1 MAYAAY
7 WMHLYKGAVAYL
19 PYANYPIVGYYY
31 VKSLPGQATPK
42 PAAQVSTGNPAQFEK
57 ASAGST
63 MAAKST
69 AGRGGTGSA
78 SAGTAG
84 SAAPK
89 AETNSALAAATVIDM
104 SSAGATVIDM
114 TSTGVWG
121 GPKQMPQTTPVSQ
134 VRATATAPAPAPA
147 AAAAAAGAA
156 AASAVTKPKDTAK
169 STTATTTLKAGVSKA
184 APAKTP
190 VPAAA
195 GSASM
200 QGRKEEAKST
210 QAKVQVEVPSIAV
223 KGAKEAPAVDPFDA
237 LASSLPSVDPVLPP
251 QPVYTGPEVQEHD
264 VTAEKGQKCGERE
277 DTLPPGYRFT
287 DMAPVPADVKPK
299 DVPKPLSTDE
309 ALDSLSAGFMT
320 STVPAAAKKPE
331 QRDHV
336 VSASSAGPANFA
348 PPPVKKGTSAAVPP
362 VNVSPAPPADKKAK
376 MDVSDDFSLAAGLP
390 SVTAPKTV
398 PPVAKD
404 PALPAEKKA
413 KMEGA
418 SMSLDALSALGDT
431 LAADEPKPEPP
442 KLRPEDI
449 VSEDKFKKEKGVFVG
464 ERDDTLPPEYRFNKE
479 ELEKLPAAKP
489 EPTMGTGDALD
500 FLSGDFLSSSAAP
513 VVQIAPAAPTLCVC
527 PPAPEIEIMDFSLED
542 VVSSSAAKKVESS
555 AAPPAGKKAP
565 AKTDTADGKPKTTQ
579 GASMSLDA
587 LGALGDLLPADV
599 PKPESPKLRPED
611 IVSEN
616 KLNEEK
622 GVLVGERDDTLPPE
636 YRFNKE
642 ELEKLPAPKPEP
654 TMGTGDA
661 LDFLSG
667 DFLSSSAA
675 PVVQIAPAAPTLC
688 VCPPAPEIKIISL
701 EDVVSSSTAKKVE
714 SSAAPPAG
722 KKAPAKKDTA
732 KPKTT
737 QGASMSLDA
746 LGALGDL
753 LPADVPKPESPKLR
767 PEDIVSENKLNK
779 EKGVLVGER
788 DDTLPPE
795 YRFNKEELDKLPA
808 PKPEPTMGTG
818 DALDFLSGDFLSSS
832 AAPVVKA
839 PVVTPSAPVIQVEVE
854 DLSALDLLS
863 EDFVA
868 PTQASGV
875 QAPVPTMKE
884 PEIAVCTFGLPQTV
898 TKVES
903 SAAPPAGKK
912 APAKTDTADGKPKTT
927 QGASMSLDALG
938 ALGDLL
944 PADVPKPES
953 PKLRPEDIV
962 SENKLNE
969 EKGVLVGE
977 RDDTLPP
984 EYRFNK
990 EELDKL
996 PAPKP
1001 EPTMDTG
1008 DALDFLSGDFLS
1020 SSAAPVVQAPVV
1032 TPSAPV
1038 IQTSSAAPTVKAPVV
1053 SPSAP
1058 PAKPSTDFALNAL
1071 AEEFVSSSSASAV
1084 KSAAPSVPDPQVV
1097 PGADSALD
1105 ALGALDALSDTL
1117 ADITPTP
1124 HQPSPV
1130 PAKDVVK
1137 EKKIVEE
1144 RLIKMG
1150 ERDDTLPP
1158 EYRPTEEDL
1167 KKMAEV
1173 KPAAPKEKTMD
1184 DDKALDLLSSDFTAV
1199 PTPVA
1204 PVTASADTTKQKPL
1218 KPMAGPVMESL
1229 ASTLLPDAPE
1239 FKPKTDK
1246 PKKHHA
1252 EEQPSAAE
1260 QLSAQLSTDV
1270 VPKSTKKGGKS

>member
-69 AGRGGTGSA
+69 AGRGGTGGA

-121 GPKQMPQTTPVSQ
+121 APKQMPQTTPVSQ
-134 VRATATAPAPAPA
+134 VRATATAPAPAP
-147 AAAAAAGAA
+147 AAAAAGAA

-169 STTATTTLKAGVSKA
+169 STTATTTLKT
-184 APAKTP
+184 PA
-190 VPAAA
+190 PAAA

-200 QGRKEEAKST
+200 QGSKEEAKST

-237 LASSLPSVDPVLPP
+237 LASSLPSVDPVVP
-251 QPVYTGPEVQEHD
+251 PVYTGPEVQEHD

-390 SVTAPKTV
+390 SVTATKTV
-398 PPVAKD
+398 PSVAKD

-413 KMEGA
+413 KMEAFSLNAGLDTKVDTKSKTDEGA

-449 VSEDKFKKEKGVFVG
+449 VSEGKFKKEKGVFVG

-479 ELEKLPAAKP
+479 ELEKLPAPKP
-489 EPTMGTGDALD
+489 EPTMGTGEALD

-513 VVQIAPAAPTLCVC
+513 VVQIAPAAPTVCVC
-527 PPAPEIEIMDFSLED
+527 PAAPEKENFGDFSLED

-611 IVSEN
+611 IVSED

-642 ELEKLPAPKPEP
+642 ELDKLPAPKPEP
-654 TMGTGDA
+654 TMGTGEA

-675 PVVQIAPAAPTLC
+675 PVVQAPVVTPSAPVIQAKVEDLSALDLLSEDFVAPTQASG
-688 VCPPAPEIKIISL
+688 VQAPVPTMKEPEIAVCTF
-701 EDVVSSSTAKKVE
+701 ERPQTVTKVE

-722 KKAPAKKDTA
+722 KKAPAKTDTA

-767 PEDIVSENKLNK
+767 PEDIVSE
-779 EKGVLVGER
+779 
-788 DDTLPPE
+788 D
-795 YRFNKEELDKLPA
+795 
-808 PKPEPTMGTG
+808 
-818 DALDFLSGDFLSSS
+818 
-832 AAPVVKA
+832 
-839 PVVTPSAPVIQVEVE
+839 
-854 DLSALDLLS
+854 
-863 EDFVA
+863 
-868 PTQASGV
+868 
-875 QAPVPTMKE
+875 
-884 PEIAVCTFGLPQTV
+884 
-898 TKVES
+898 
-903 SAAPPAGKK
+903 
-912 APAKTDTADGKPKTT
+912 
-927 QGASMSLDALG
+927 
-938 ALGDLL
+938 
-944 PADVPKPES
+944 
-953 PKLRPEDIV
+953 
-962 SENKLNE
+962 KLNE

-1001 EPTMDTG
+1001 EPTMGTG
-1008 DALDFLSGDFLS
+1008 EALDFLSGDFLS

-1032 TPSAPV
+1032 TPSAPAA
-1038 IQTSSAAPTVKAPVV
+1038 QTSSAAPTVKAPVV

-1058 PAKPSTDFALNAL
+1058 PAKPSKDFALNAL

-1084 KSAAPSVPDPQVV
+1084 KSAVPSVPDPQVV

-1105 ALGALDALSDTL
+1105 TLGALDALSDTL
-1117 ADITPTP
+1117 ADIAPTP

-1167 KKMAEV
+1167 KKMAEE

-1204 PVTASADTTKQKPL
+1204 PVTASADTTKQEPL
-1218 KPMAGPVMESL
+1218 KPMAGPVLESL
-1229 ASTLLPDAPE
+1229 AGTLLPDAPE
-1239 FKPKTDK
+1239 LKSKTDK
-1246 PKKHHA
+1246 PKGKSKSKSKSKKHHA

-1260 QLSAQLSTDV
+1260 QHSAQLSTDV